1 MSVIIKPR
9 GTLKEEGIMREAR
22 TIRFVG
28 GGGTEMSYDLVAQTG
43 DVYTHARTS
52 PEALGRAVQAAAEAF
67 KEVMEQAPIVAPTS
81 HLGSTRE

>member
-52 PEALGRAVQAAAEAF
+52 PEALGRASRCAATICRR
-67 KEVMEQAPIVAPTS
+67 QGPPTPNRS
-81 HLGSTRE
+81 PEGARE